1 VVATR
6 EPEALLASL
15 PAIAGAARAGITSFE
30 SRDEGLEAVFDYLMG
45 GAA

>member
-1 VVATR
+1 LPDVLLR
-6 EPEALLASL
+6 EL
-15 PAIAGAARAGITSFE
+15 PGIAARTRAGIGSLE